1 MPARVMITDR
11 SFLVV
16 LIAAATGAVLGR
28 GAGAMIHP
36 AGAPIAGLAAV
47 PVGALP
53 SPDRLPARVA
63 DAPLPAASSG
73 ARAATASSGVRER
86 EEEPDEPHPDATGE
100 NPYEE
105 PAPAHPAPLRL
116 QVPLRDGMLR
126 LPGGHFVMGSSLA
139 RAPINERPVR
149 PMTVAPFWIDR
160 TEVTVEAYRA
170 CVATGACPVPA
181 RASATC
187 TYDADEP
194 DLPVS
199 CVHWADADAYCG
211 WVGKRLPSERE
222 WEYAARGPL
231 AVAFPWGAGASC
243 ADAVTLI
250 NEQSGKS
257 CARRPARVGT
267 HPGGASVFGVQDMS
281 GNLEEWTADW
291 YVELLGPGPMPR
303 AGAAHVLRGGGW
315 LSAPSQSRTTSRNW
329 GSALEAGANVGFRCA
344 KDDSP

>member
-1 MPARVMITDR
+1 MTTDR
-11 SFLVV
+11 SFIVV
-16 LIAAATGAVLGR
+16 LVASAMGVVLGR
-28 GAGAMIHP
+28 GAAALVHPRGASV
-36 AGAPIAGLAAV
+36 AAV
-47 PVGALP
+47 PVGAL
-53 SPDRLPARVA
+53 
-63 DAPLPAASSG
+63 SG
-73 ARAATASSGVRER
+73 AEHSPSKAGEASPLFSSAPREDG
-86 EEEPDEPHPDATGE
+86 EPEEPRPDATGE

-105 PAPAHPAPLRL
+105 PPPASRPIPSRL
-116 QVPLRDGMLR
+116 QVPMRDGMLR
-126 LPGGHFVMGSSLA
+126 LPGGHFTMGSASP
-139 RAPINERPVR
+139 RAPSNERPVR
-149 PMTVAPFWIDR
+149 PMTVGPFWIDR

-170 CVATGACPVPA
+170 CVATGACEAPA

-187 TYDADEP
+187 TYDADDP

-231 AVAFPWGAGASC
+231 AVPFPWGIGANC

-250 NEQSGKS
+250 NEQSAKS

-291 YVELLGPGPMPR
+291 YVELLGPGPAPR

-315 LSAPSQSRTTSRNW
+315 LSTPSQSRTTSRNW
-329 GSALEAGANVGFRCA
+329 GSALEAGANVGFRCV
-344 KDDSP
+344 KDD

>member
-1 MPARVMITDR
+1 MTTDR
-11 SFLVV
+11 SFIVV
-16 LIAAATGAVLGR
+16 LVASAMGVVLGR
-28 GAGAMIHP
+28 GAGALVHP
-36 AGAPIAGLAAV
+36 HGTSVAAV
-47 PVGALP
+47 PVGALSGAEHP
-53 SPDRLPARVA
+53 
-63 DAPLPAASSG
+63 PLRAGEAMPLASS
-73 ARAATASSGVRER
+73 ALREDG
-86 EEEPDEPHPDATGE
+86 EPEEPRPDATGE

-105 PAPAHPAPLRL
+105 PAASSRPIPSRL
-116 QVPLRDGMLR
+116 QVPMRDGMLR
-126 LPGGHFVMGSSLA
+126 LPGGHFSMGSASP
-139 RAPINERPVR
+139 RAPSNERPVR
-149 PMTVAPFWIDR
+149 PVTVGPFWIDR

-170 CVATGACPVPA
+170 CVATGVCEAPA

-187 TYDADEP
+187 TYDADDP

-231 AVAFPWGAGASC
+231 AVPFPWGIGASC
-243 ADAVTLI
+243 AAAVTLI

-291 YVELLGPGPMPR
+291 YVELLGPGPAPR

-315 LSAPSQSRTTSRNW
+315 LSTPSQSRTTARNW

-344 KDDSP
+344 KDDAKDDP